1 MLLVVSVLAH
11 AQRDPRQRPRGPD
24 DLAAPVEPLP
34 ELKSVGA
41 TGSKGP
47 DGNVSS
53 TGELVKPF
61 CFKTLEFCATPGMR
75 LTLWTQYG
83 ALQALQAIE
92 SPVPFTLFGVRFAA
106 KSKIELVPSY
116 RHVVRGRLQEP
127 LDIDGRLVK
136 GQVELQFQD
145 RKLLHALVGTLAREA
160 VIEGW
165 KLPAGY
171 SFDLQ
176 NLPSGSFVLKG
187 PEGAAPA
194 TWGEASP
201 GIPTKAIGITQWRD
215 PQGAKN
221 LQLELATTEKVGGL
235 DFGPGSITFLQLDKV
250 NAVRGVV
257 NAGFERGAV
266 KAPRGSSVVLCEGEL
281 QTVKTED
288 VAVRVGA
295 FVTSRLNAVRERSP
309 SGWRNDLYGQKVI
322 DECSEGALLGYTFLP
337 QYCPSCDGS
346 PKVPSLV
353 VVDLKGEPR
362 DAESR
367 AMLVAFPSSKK
378 VTCAPCR

>member
-11 AQRDPRQRPRGPD
+11 AQRGPRGPNP
-24 DLAAPVEPLP
+24 LEAAKVEPLP
-34 ELKSVGA
+34 ELKSVGVA
-41 TGSKGP
+41 GSQGP

-61 CFKTLEFCATPGMR
+61 CFKRPEFCATPGMK

-83 ALQALQAIE
+83 ALVALQAIE
-92 SPVPFTLFGVRFAA
+92 SPKPFTLFGVRFAA
-106 KSKIELVPSY
+106 KSKVELVD
-116 RHVVRGRLQEP
+116 RQLVRGRLEEP
-127 LDIDGRLVK
+127 LEVDGRLVK
-136 GQVELQFQD
+136 GQVELQFQEQ
-145 RKLLHALVGTLAREA
+145 KLLHAQVGTLAREA

-176 NLPSGSFVLKG
+176 NLPSGSWVLKG

-194 TWGEASP
+194 VWVGEASP
-201 GIPTKAIGITQWRD
+201 GIPTKAIAITQWRD
-215 PQGAKN
+215 DQGAKN
-221 LQLELATTEKVGGL
+221 LQLELATTEKIGGL
-235 DFGPGSITFLQLDKV
+235 EFGPGSITFLQLDKV
-250 NAVRGVV
+250 NALRGVV

-266 KAPRGSSVVLCEGEL
+266 KAPRGSYVVLCEGEL

-288 VAVRVGA
+288 VAVRVGS
-295 FVTSRLNAVRERSP
+295 FVTSKLDAVRERSP
-309 SGWRNDLYGQKVI
+309 SGWRNDLYGQKVL

-337 QYCPSCDGS
+337 QYCEPCDGS
-346 PKVPSLV
+346 RKVPSLV
-353 VVDLKGEPR
+353 VVDLNGEPR
-362 DAESR
+362 DAESK

-378 VTCAPCR
+378 LTCARCR